1 MKKLRHIFRRKKKPD
16 PQSLRI
22 DGVGEA
28 PMTAEP
34 DDAELAAQALLEMMT
49 GNHTNDDGNPE
60 PEQGSNGYYH
70 KLAERIR
77 AAHESSRL
85 RTTRFIAFCEQELK
99 NPHLPLTGSGSLGLL
114 EAELFKRIDVIE
126 RYGGELKTRWQNCI
140 ANITVRKMKAGPA
153 ISDDDLNNNTEETT
167 TQ

>member
-1 MKKLRHIFRRKKKPD
+1 MKKLRHIFRLKKKPD

-22 DGVGEA
+22 DGVGDA
-28 PMTAEP
+28 PLTAEP
-34 DDAELAAQALLEMMT
+34 DDAELAAQALLEMMA
-49 GNHTNDDGNPE
+49 GNQIKDKGKPE

-77 AAHESSRL
+77 AAHESSKL

-99 NPHLPLTGSGSLGLL
+99 NPHLPLTGAGSLGLL

-126 RYGGELKTRWQNCI
+126 RYGGDLKKRWQHCL
-140 ANITVRKMKAGPA
+140 ATVTVRQMQATQE
-153 ISDDDLNNNTEETT
+153 ISDDSKDNNAKETT
-167 TQ
+167 VQ